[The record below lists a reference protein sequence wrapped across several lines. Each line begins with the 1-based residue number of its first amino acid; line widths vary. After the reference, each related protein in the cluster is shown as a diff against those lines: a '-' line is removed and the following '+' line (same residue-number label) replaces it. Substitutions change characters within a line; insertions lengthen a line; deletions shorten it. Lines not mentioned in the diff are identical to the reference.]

1 MFVTAGATAYV
12 IMSVFTSATN
22 CVMLVIAGATA
33 YVIMSVVTS
42 ATNYV
47 TVFVTADATALVKL
61 PTAIKN
67 NKFVLIEVFTEL
79 LMTVRFW

>member
-1 MFVTAGATAYV
+1 MFAIASATANL
-12 IMSVFTSATN
+12 I
-22 CVMLVIAGATA
+22 I
-33 YVIMSVVTS
+33 SVVTS

-61 PTAIKN
+61 PTAINN

-79 LMTVRFW
+79 LMTVRFL